1 MILTQVPSIRLTYF
15 DLKGRAELARLCF
28 VYGGVGFVDRRITM
42 EKWAEVKSKTPLGQ
56 LPVLEIDGH
65 KICQSRTIARFAAK
79 TARLLGK
86 TDWDEVRA
94 DMMVESLT

>member
-1 MILTQVPSIRLTYF
+1 MLQ
-15 DLKGRAELARLCF
+15 
-28 VYGGVGFVDRRITM
+28 RRISK
-42 EKWAEVKSKTPLGQ
+42 EKWTEVKSKTPLGQ

-79 TARLLGK
+79 SAGLLGK

>member
-1 MILTQVPSIRLTYF
+1 
-15 DLKGRAELARLCF
+15 
-28 VYGGVGFVDRRITM
+28 M

-79 TARLLGK
+79 TANLLGN

-94 DMMVESLT
+94 DMMVECLTYVESSR